1 MDIRYC
7 LIQRTSVK
15 QFKISYNTGGYFY
28 CLIKEDICNTFQ
40 LSYKTCTTD
49 VYWLLHHLILD
60 RFSEDIYKTFHN
72 LKVDNCYCLTKRT
85 SVRSI
90 QNNEH
95 TTHLAYS
102 IKSLH
107 HTPDNL
113 ANIFGSY
120 FPAIQHATLNVTHV
134 WWNIGKV
141 SRNKHR

>member
-7 LIQRTSVK
+7 LILRTSVK

-28 CLIKEDICNTFQ
+28 CLT
-40 LSYKTCTTD
+40 
-49 VYWLLHHLILD
+49 
-60 RFSEDIYKTFHN
+60 R
-72 LKVDNCYCLTKRT
+72 RT

-141 SRNKHR
+141 SRNKTQIRVHPHIFLDRQGMITIPISLPIKAESCRSLIKERRKVAPAQ